1 MALSEAEFEAIAART
16 AEQNALRPRAV
27 RVTFLPERNRVWIE
41 MNNGLEVTF
50 DPARLQDLVG
60 AQPEQLAEVEISGR
74 GSAIYFPRLDAS
86 IYIPGLL
93 QGLTGTKRWMA
104 QQLGREGGKARSAV
118 KAASSAANGR
128 LGGRPRKRIDPNAP
142 DKTSLALTAKGR
154 TENKRT

>member
-1 MALSEAEFEAIAART
+1 MALSETEFEAIAART
-16 AEQNALRPRAV
+16 AEENALRPRAV
-27 RVTFLPERNRVWIE
+27 SAAFLPERNRVWIE
-41 MNNGLEVTF
+41 MTNGLEVTF
-50 DPARLQDLVG
+50 DPTRHQELVD
-60 AQPEQLAEVEISGR
+60 AKPEQLADVEVSGR

-128 LGGRPRKRIDPNAP
+128 LGGRPRKRIDAP
-142 DKTSLALTAKGR
+142 EKTSAAPAPKGR
-154 TENKRT
+154 KETGRT